1 MNEEFAH
8 IESVLGVGVTAD
20 QTEPPVVCLPIPV
33 VRIESP
39 PLSEEYLARDLK
51 HDYETVRKNLREL
64 VEMGKNA
71 LDGVLAV
78 AQEGDSPRAY
88 EVAAQM
94 IKTDPHSPGQ
104 YRIIGT
110 PVNIDAW
117 YEAFN
122 VKPGDKLYKKPED
135 RINIW

>member
-8 IESVLGVGVTAD
+8 IESILGVGATAD
-20 QTEPPVVCLPIPV
+20 QAEAPVVCLPIPV

-71 LDGVLAV
+71 LDGVL
-78 AQEGDSPRAY
+78 R
-88 EVAAQM
+88 QM
-94 IKTDPHSPGQ
+94 FESILPCVLDLSILLNFFP
-104 YRIIGT
+104 
-110 PVNIDAW
+110 
-117 YEAFN
+117 ELL
-122 VKPGDKLYKKPED
+122 VKYFDECCLLV
-135 RINIW
+135 